1 MQRIN
6 PLILKAGSII
16 NHISDDRNK
25 EMDNIEI
32 FIKFKNYK
40 KESLMIE
47 KARLIG
53 VFRKSNGS

>member
-40 KESLMIE
+40 
-47 KARLIG
+47 R
-53 VFRKSNGS
+53 NP